1 MFLGTRWRMAAISAA
16 APIGLCGISPAPAQ
30 IITPPI
36 PPLAPGNW
44 YGPAPWSLPN
54 SPFGLWAGT
63 LSLDYA
69 RLIPSVGT
77 NGNQIGGNGAGLWM
91 FSDNLGLNT
100 DFGYHNIT
108 RALTPAL
115 AARPPPA
122 RWSGAAPI
130 SGLVPLSATRAM
142 RKPLAYR

>member
-16 APIGLCGISPAPAQ
+16 VPIGLCGISQTARAQ

-36 PPLAPGNW
+36 PSLAPGNW

-77 NGNQIGGNGAGLWM
+77 DGNQIGGKRRGIVDVQRQ
-91 FSDNLGLNT
+91 S
-100 DFGYHNIT
+100 
-108 RALTPAL
+108 RAEH
-115 AARPPPA
+115 RF
-122 RWSGAAPI
+122 RI
-130 SGLVPLSATRAM
+130 SQMS
-142 RKPLAYR
+142 